1 MLTEPIPPDPG
12 MVRYC
17 PAIPFPP
24 YRYVPGLNPHPISDP
39 AGHMYGK
46 PEPEFEE
53 VTPENWWRNKF
64 YLYGIDLFN
73 FAYWWEA
80 HETLEGLWHLAG
92 RGSIEREF
100 LQGLIQSAAALLN
113 RHRGHERGAQ
123 RVKNEAVA
131 RLRKVLESEGD
142 IFMGVAVA
150 KLIGQLETHFF
161 HQRADPLQRTGSNPP
176 VIELL
181 LPSQ

>member
-1 MLTEPIPPDPG
+1 MPPKPD

-24 YRYVPGLNPHPISDP
+24 YRYVPGLNSHPISNP

-46 PEPEFEE
+46 REPDFEE
-53 VTPENWWRNKF
+53 VTPENWHQNKF

-80 HETLEGLWHLAG
+80 HETLEGLWHMTYK
-92 RGSIEREF
+92 GSIEREF
-100 LQGLIQSAAALLN
+100 LQGLIQTAAALLN
-113 RHRGHERGAQ
+113 KHRGHEGGAQ
-123 RVKNEAVA
+123 RVKDEAVS
-131 RLRKVLESEGD
+131 RLNEVLNYRD
-142 IFMGVAVA
+142 CFMGVEAA
-150 KLIGQLETHFF
+150 GLIRQIENHFSGQ
-161 HQRADPLQRTGSNPP
+161 PPP

-181 LPSQ
+181 FPPK